1 MLKKG
6 EKKKKKGK
14 NKFVIASYLE
24 NRRQQQDTKGFSVS
38 VMQEG
43 GCRLPPVIPPRW
55 HGWAKDIIGFYVKR
69 PETACV
75 GVKQKHP
82 FLFHHQDQ
90 VNS

>member
-55 HGWAKDIIGFYVKR
+55 HG
-69 PETACV
+69 
-75 GVKQKHP
+75 
-82 FLFHHQDQ
+82 
-90 VNS
+90 